1 MQQKQDCF
9 THCLPHKDADDD
21 FNVWMLGAVLLC
33 YCVVINSFCLPCVSF
48 YPGCLESNVW
58 PSIMANT
65 ESHDRAPCTLWH
77 TGLCST
83 APICSPRP
91 CQTYFLSPPPHQS
104 LHPTHNV
111 QNESGDVFIYIS
123 YSQVISVEIFS
134 HSKHNPPFD
143 LFQTTTINK

>member
-1 MQQKQDCF
+1 MVSGVVSRMKTSKSAAKDLPLYPLHQNHCCF
-9 THCLPHKDADDD
+9 TYCYYCLPHKDADDD
-21 FNVWMLGAVLLC
+21 FNVWWLGAVLLC

-48 YPGCLESNVW
+48 YPCCLQSNVW

-83 APICSPRP
+83 APICYPRP

-111 QNESGDVFIYIS
+111 QSESGDVFIS
-123 YSQVISVEIFS
+123 F
-134 HSKHNPPFD
+134 
-143 LFQTTTINK
+143 

>member
-1 MQQKQDCF
+1 MDYWSSFNYPPQHPLAKKKQDCF
-9 THCLPHKDADDD
+9 THCLPPHKDADDD
-21 FNVWMLGAVLLC
+21 FNVWWLGAVLLC

-111 QNESGDVFIYIS
+111 RSESGDVFI
-123 YSQVISVEIFS
+123 
-134 HSKHNPPFD
+134 HTLLH
-143 LFQTTTINK
+143 L